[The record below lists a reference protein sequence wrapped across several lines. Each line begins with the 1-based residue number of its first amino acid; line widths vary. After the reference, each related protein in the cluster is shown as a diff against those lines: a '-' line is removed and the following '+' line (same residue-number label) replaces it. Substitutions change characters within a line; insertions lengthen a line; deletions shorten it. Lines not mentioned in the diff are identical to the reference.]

1 MGNKLKI
8 LFLASWFPYP
18 PDNGSRQRTY
28 HLLHGLAGH
37 EITLIALTDPDQI
50 STQIPAVSALYQRV
64 IAFPRKPFLPR
75 RFSALRAFL
84 SPRPRY
90 IVDTYDP
97 AVSSAIHNTMRENQF
112 DAIVASELSMAVYAV
127 EINHPHIV
135 FDDVEVGIFR
145 DAYENK
151 RGFARWRH
159 QLTWFKHKS
168 YMQQLVRPF
177 QILTVVSGQERE
189 RVRAMGIASE
199 RIAFVPNGVDC
210 DAADSI
216 SATVEPFSLI
226 YNGAITFA
234 ANLEA
239 IRYFV
244 REILPLVRAAEPA
257 VKLRITGRA
266 DQVAQNDL
274 SEDNV
279 VLFTGYVPDV
289 KPLVKASAV
298 CIVPLRRGGGTRLK
312 ILEAM
317 ALCTPVVATTKGAE
331 GLNVRHGEHLLI
343 ADSPRAF
350 ADAVLELL
358 HNSTLRGTL
367 TATAYARVRAEYD
380 WKNIGLQFN
389 RMLVECAPP
398 QTC

>member
-1 MGNKLKI
+1 
-8 LFLASWFPYP
+8 
-18 PDNGSRQRTY
+18 
-28 HLLHGLAGH
+28 
-37 EITLIALTDPDQI
+37 
-50 STQIPAVSALYQRV
+50 
-64 IAFPRKPFLPR
+64 
-75 RFSALRAFL
+75 
-84 SPRPRY
+84 
-90 IVDTYDP
+90 
-97 AVSSAIHNTMRENQF
+97 MRENQF